1 MISAKEALD
10 LSGLGKLEPTL
21 LRIEEEI
28 KRAAAEGKMET
39 VYRYNSDEG
48 LDMYPPEYKRNP
60 LTRKVVAELRD
71 KGFKVEMYYKECSI
85 AVDIGISISWEP
97 KR

>member
-21 LRIEEEI
+21 LRIEEQI
-28 KRAAAEGKMET
+28 KQAAAQGEMET
-39 VYRYNSDEG
+39 VYRYTSDEG
-48 LDMYPPEYKRNP
+48 LDMYPSEGKRNP
-60 LTRKVVAELRD
+60 LTRKVVEELRQQGYRVD
-71 KGFKVEMYYKECSI
+71 RYYRECSI